1 MLELIVGGKQTH
13 TFLLGECMT
22 GAGGDGGPR
31 GIFLLILLEN
41 TNIEFPHT
49 LYSISLKSHIK
60 VTYLNR
66 GGSIGSFCISTIR
79 MTLCFAPELNA
90 SPCWEGVYL

>member
-1 MLELIVGGKQTH
+1 MLGLIVGRNQTP

-41 TNIEFPHT
+41 TNIEFLVFFPHT
-49 LYSISLKSHIK
+49 
-60 VTYLNR
+60 TLNL
-66 GGSIGSFCISTIR
+66 T
-79 MTLCFAPELNA
+79 
-90 SPCWEGVYL
+90 

>member
-1 MLELIVGGKQTH
+1 MDSECKQSQCISMLGLIVGRNQTP

-41 TNIEFPHT
+41 TNIEFLVFPTHYT
-49 LYSISLKSHIK
+49 QSH
-60 VTYLNR
+60 LNLR
-66 GGSIGSFCISTIR
+66 LS
-79 MTLCFAPELNA
+79 
-90 SPCWEGVYL
+90 